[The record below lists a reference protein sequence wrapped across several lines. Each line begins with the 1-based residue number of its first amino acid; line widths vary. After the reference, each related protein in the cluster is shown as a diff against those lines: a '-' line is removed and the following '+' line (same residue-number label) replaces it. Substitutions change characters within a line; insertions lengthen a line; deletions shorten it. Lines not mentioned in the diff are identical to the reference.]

1 METLTVLGHET
12 DLSILEYR
20 IDSICRDAMQY
31 QAVLPDGLPELL
43 LEAFREVHAAGE
55 ESTVQMQI
63 SRRDEGETS
72 GYQPDVLCTGMMG
85 RPSFVIHQSQLEFL
99 AGESVF
105 VLNFFQRTDGMFLG
119 CK

>member
-55 ESTVQMQI
+55 
-63 SRRDEGETS
+63 
-72 GYQPDVLCTGMMG
+72 
-85 RPSFVIHQSQLEFL
+85 
-99 AGESVF
+99 
-105 VLNFFQRTDGMFLG
+105 
-119 CK
+119 